1 MRKLPE
7 ITHDILLEE
16 DRWTEALPDYESLIA
31 MCTDQVF
38 KHGDYLAK
46 AKEIELSVTLTNDH
60 HIQQLNNDYRGKNS
74 PTNVLSFPQL
84 NNDKDLEHTTEPI
97 IMLGDVVVALETIER
112 EAIEQ
117 NKTLQ
122 DHFIHMVIH
131 SILHLLGYDH
141 ENQSEAETMEALEI
155 KILSDMGIKNPYQ
168 TL

>member
-7 ITHDILLEE
+7 ITHDILLED
-16 DRWTEALPDYESLIA
+16 DRWMEVLPDCESLIA

-38 KHGDYLAK
+38 KHGNYLAE
-46 AKEIELSVTLTNDH
+46 ANEMELSVTLTNDH

-141 ENQSEAETMEALEI
+141 ENQSDAETMEALEI

>member
-1 MRKLPE
+1 MK
-7 ITHDILLEE
+7 IS
-16 DRWTEALPDYESLIA
+16 ALVPVKNLDTAKSR
-31 MCTDQVF
+31 
-38 KHGDYLAK
+38 LA
-46 AKEIELSVTLTNDH
+46 D
-60 HIQQLNNDYRGKNS
+60 
-74 PTNVLSFPQL
+74 VLSRYERRMFA
-84 NNDKDLEHTTEPI
+84 DL
-97 IMLGDVVVALETIER
+97 MLGDVVVALETIER